1 MYRFFRDN
9 WRRCGPANLF
19 GSVKGD
25 ASWIDM
31 ADRIK
36 NFYIENEEMDIDK
49 HFKNITDMFTDAMFT
64 YGTDYTVR

>member
-1 MYRFFRDN
+1 M
-9 WRRCGPANLF
+9 F

>member
-1 MYRFFRDN
+1 M
-9 WRRCGPANLF
+9 F
-19 GSVKGD
+19 GIENGD
-25 ASWIDM
+25 ASDSSIDM

>member
-1 MYRFFRDN
+1 M
-9 WRRCGPANLF
+9 F
-19 GSVKGD
+19 GIVKGVASD
-25 ASWIDM
+25 SWIDM

-49 HFKNITDMFTDAMFT
+49 HFQNITDMFTDAMFT

>member
-1 MYRFFRDN
+1 MFGIEKRD
-9 WRRCGPANLF
+9 A
-19 GSVKGD
+19 SD
-25 ASWIDM
+25 SWIDM